1 MVAMHA
7 PSRSLRPFEVR
18 FAALA
23 AEVGVVLTQAD
34 SVSAILQHVAAALV
48 RHLDVTLARIWTAAP
63 ESETLELQAS
73 AGLYT
78 HIDGAHARIVI
89 GRYTVGRIAADR
101 MAYLS
106 NDVTGDPNTED
117 REWARREGIVAFAG
131 YPLVIEGRLAGVV
144 AMFARHPFQETTL
157 EALKPIAAQIA
168 QCIERKRVENAL
180 RHHIDSAR
188 SMVEV
193 ARAVASSLDLQAV
206 LGIIVERAC
215 QLLRCPRSGI
225 AVVETAPDAGGVV
238 RFIATRG
245 LSREFVTRM
254 RPRHWR
260 DGATASAIMQRR
272 SLWSSDVLNDP
283 EAPLSDASRAVVEA
297 EGFRASLAAP
307 LVVGDRVLGALA
319 VYRDQPG
326 PFSADDVDLIEML
339 AAQAAIAMDNARLY
353 EDAERRRREAEVV
366 ADLAREINASLDLDT
381 VLMRV
386 AEGARVLC
394 AADMVRIA
402 LRPPGTVAA
411 TFRCSV
417 GADVPGWRDVAVEP
431 GKGSGGWVLANGRAF
446 RTDDYRS
453 DPRITGGD
461 VEMVA
466 CEGTVSAM
474 VVPIRGAERVDGLL
488 YVMNRS
494 QRPFTDRDEAVL
506 LRLAE
511 YARTAIQNARL
522 YEELRTAKDHVERQQ
537 LQLVQS
543 ERLRAVGEMAAGVA
557 HDFNNLL
564 AVILGRTELLLRR
577 VKDPDVR
584 RGLDAIR
591 MASQDGADTV
601 RRIQEFTRTRTV
613 RPLGQVEL
621 GDVVHEVVELTRP
634 TWEAE
639 AQSRG
644 IRYDVVIEGQAGRVV
659 GRPEELREVI
669 ANLMRNALEAMP
681 GGGRCTITLGH
692 RGGHATVAVTDTGTG
707 MSESTRRRVFEPFF
721 TTKGPRGTGLG
732 LSVSWGIVTRHGGTL
747 DVASTAGQ
755 GSTFTIKLPIATEA
769 QATPPLPV
777 PTPLLRKA
785 RILVVDDE
793 PGVRAVL
800 VDMLTAAGHE
810 VVEAGEGNEALTK
823 CDKEAFDVV
832 LTDISMPGLSGWD
845 VAETVRKRFP
855 SLPVGLVT
863 GWGDQ
868 LDADRLSRCA
878 VSFVIAKPFRA
889 DDVLHELTG
898 VLGSPA

>member
-1 MVAMHA
+1 MHA
-7 PSRSLRPFEVR
+7 PGSSFLRPFEVR

-23 AEVGVVLTQAD
+23 AEVGVVLTQPD
-34 SVSAILQHVAAALV
+34 TVSAILQRVASALV
-48 RHLDVTLARIWTAAP
+48 RHLDVALARIWTAAP
-63 ESETLELQAS
+63 EAEVLELQAS

-78 HIDGAHARIVI
+78 HVDGAHARITI
-89 GRYTVGRIAADR
+89 GEHTVGRIAADR

-106 NDVTGDPNTED
+106 NDVAGDPSTED
-117 REWARREGIVAFAG
+117 PAWARREGIVAFAG

-144 AMFARHPFQETTL
+144 AMFAGHRLEETTL

-206 LGIIVERAC
+206 LGVIVERAC
-215 QLLRCPRSGI
+215 QLLRSPRSGI
-225 AVVETAPDAGGVV
+225 AVVETAPDADGVI

-254 RPRHWR
+254 RPRHWH
-260 DGATASAIMQRR
+260 DGITPGAIMQRR
-272 SLWSSDVLNDP
+272 SVSSNDALNDP
-283 EAPLSDASRAVVEA
+283 ELPLTPGTRAVVEQ

-319 VYRDQPG
+319 VYRDEPG
-326 PFSADDVDLIEML
+326 PFSAEDVDLIELL

-353 EDAERRRREAEVV
+353 EDTERRRREAEVV

-394 AADMVRIA
+394 AADVVRIA
-402 LRPPGTVAA
+402 LRRPDAVAA

-417 GADVPGWRDVAVEP
+417 GPDVPDWRDVAVEP
-431 GKGSGGWVLANGRAF
+431 EKGSGGWVLAHGRAF
-446 RTDDYRS
+446 RTEDA
-453 DPRITGGD
+453 P
-461 VEMVA
+461 
-466 CEGTVSAM
+466 EGTVSEM

-494 QRPFTDRDEAVL
+494 CRPFTDRDEAVVV
-506 LRLAE
+506 RLAE

-522 YEELRTAKDHVERQQ
+522 YEELREAKEHVERQQ

-577 VKDPDVR
+577 VKDPDIR

-591 MASQDGADTV
+591 LASQDGADTV

-621 GDVVHEVVELTRP
+621 TDVVHEVVELTRP

-644 IRYDVVIEGQAGRVV
+644 IRYDVVVEGQAARVV

-669 ANLMRNALEAMP
+669 ANLMRNAFEAMP
-681 GGGRCTITLGH
+681 GGGRCTISLGV
-692 RGGHATVAVTDTGTG
+692 RGGHATVAVADTGTG

-747 DVASTAGQ
+747 DVTSTPGQ
-755 GSTFTIKLPIATEA
+755 GSTFTIKLPVATEA
-769 QATPPLPV
+769 AAPPPVPV

-800 VDMLTAAGHE
+800 ADMLSAAGHA
-810 VVEAGEGNEALTK
+810 VVEASDGDEALAK
-823 CDKEAFDVV
+823 CQQERFDAV

-845 VAETVRKRFP
+845 VAEAVRKRFP

-868 LDADRLSRCA
+868 LDADRLARCA
-878 VSFVIAKPFRA
+878 VSFVVAKPFRA
-889 DDVLHELTG
+889 DDVLKELTG